1 MQFAKDD
8 LLTVMPRILDP
19 TLRFDEEAIIK
30 GLQSSKEKYA
40 SDKKNYNNDSV
51 AIDIPEEKTSIVTV
65 AVKYKY
71 HMLAVLV
78 SVIIIFLC
86 YKMYNHYFG
95 KKNKEVQKKEQEPEP
110 EPILVDTKDSNIN
123 YLNNFISSDS
133 DDDDEEQ
140 EQEQEP
146 EIIKPKF
153 IHTDMVVNKLPVIEE
168 SQEQIP
174 ESQESQEQITGS
186 QEQESQEQIPESQ
199 EQFPDSQEQ
208 ESQDDIIF
216 GSQTSSLESQEI
228 PFSHEEDFLLKD
240 AIDVF
245 NRYN

>member
-110 EPILVDTKDSNIN
+110 EPEPILVDTKDSNIN

-133 DDDDEEQ
+133 DDDDE

-174 ESQESQEQITGS
+174 ESQEQES
-186 QEQESQEQIPESQ
+186 QEQESQEQESQ